1 MISKELINK
10 VNKSEEEFT
19 TLFSKRYPS
28 NIVERYFDDELKD
41 MYDHNFSLTK
51 EEIND
56 EILNTLLR
64 IKEERKETFIKIES
78 PKKLNSLVG
87 KGFEEEQEI
96 TLVKED
102 YKNFNIPSIDFVT
115 YKRYSENKE
124 IIKDVIRIEQ
134 EYYGESYGVDF
145 CGRRWIRYA
154 NRVDQNDTSG
164 LDIWVIYDKDIAI
177 GYCYSFF
184 NNEVVAMD
192 GLLVIKEYRNRYV
205 ASNLIKHIAA
215 YYDCPIYLHADE
227 DDTPKEIYYKL
238 GFIKCNVTFEYFI
251 EKGLYEF

>member
-10 VNKSEEEFT
+10 VNKSKEEFT

-28 NIVERYFDDELKD
+28 NVAERYFDDELKD
-41 MYDHNFSLTK
+41 MYDHNFSFLE

-64 IKEERKETFIKIES
+64 IKDERKETFIKIES
-78 PKKLNSLVG
+78 TRKQNKLLE
-87 KGFEEEQEI
+87 KGFEQEEEL

-102 YKNFNIPSIDFVT
+102 YKNFNIPLIDFVT
-115 YKRYSENKE
+115 YKRYSENNE
-124 IIKDVIRIEQ
+124 ILKDVIRLEQ

-145 CGRRWIRYA
+145 CERRWKRYA
-154 NRVDQNDTSG
+154 NRVDQNDNSG
-164 LDIWVIYDKDIAI
+164 LDIWVIYDKDIAV

-184 NNEVVAMD
+184 NNGVVAMD
-192 GLLVIKEYRNRYV
+192 GLLVIKEYRNRYI
-205 ASNLIKHIAA
+205 ASNLIKKIASF
-215 YYDCPIYLHADE
+215 YDCPIYLHADD

-238 GFIKCNVTFEYFI
+238 GFIECANTFEYF
-251 EKGLYEF
+251 KADN